1 MDKFKLKIYRGTEA
15 NLYSLKG
22 LPGEIITTESGVYVY
37 NDGWILMKSSLNDT
51 EKTLTPLTCPNCGAP
66 MNPISHKCE
75 YCGTY
80 FR

>member
-1 MDKFKLKIYRGTEA
+1 MGKFKLKIYRGTEVD
-15 NLYSLKG
+15 LYSLKG
-22 LPGEIITTESGVYVY
+22 LPGEIITTENGVYVY

-51 EKTLTPLTCPNCGAP
+51 ERTLTPLICSNCGAP

>member
-1 MDKFKLKIYRGTEA
+1 MNELNFKMHCDTEA
-15 NLYSLKG
+15 NLYSQQG
-22 LPGEIITTESGVYVY
+22 LPGEIIATEKGVYVY
-37 NDGWILMKSSLNDT
+37 NDGWILMGSSSNNT
-51 EKTLTPLTCPNCGAP
+51 ERTFAPLVCPNCGAP